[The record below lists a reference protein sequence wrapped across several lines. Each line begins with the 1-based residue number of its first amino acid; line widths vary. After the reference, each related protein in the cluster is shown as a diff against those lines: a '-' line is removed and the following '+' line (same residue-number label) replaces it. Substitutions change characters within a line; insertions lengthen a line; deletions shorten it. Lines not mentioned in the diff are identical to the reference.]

1 VRAAEA
7 SRDGATRQPR
17 FSLTP
22 VIEQFADDRLWH
34 IPEVPALLVHVG
46 CWGKTGRHLLAMSSS
61 HFDPKPT

>member
-22 VIEQFADDRLWH
+22 VIEQFADDRLWQ
-34 IPEVPALLVHVG
+34 IAAEGQWDGMSA
-46 CWGKTGRHLLAMSSS
+46 TGES
-61 HFDPKPT
+61 